1 MTRIA
6 ENLSRLSR
14 ALFWPALIFA
24 LAMAVLPKPPQLP
37 GPDLGDKIQHMLAFF
52 TLTVLAGVGWP
63 RTRLSKAALYLS
75 LVGAG
80 IEVVQAIPA
89 LHRDSDWRD
98 WVADSLAIFVALL
111 PVTVFRHFASLPDE
125 A

>member
-1 MTRIA
+1 MTRLA
-6 ENLSRLSR
+6 DNLSRLSR
-14 ALFWPALIFA
+14 ALFWPALLFA
-24 LAMAVLPKPPQLP
+24 LVMAVLPKPPQLP

>member
-1 MTRIA
+1 
-6 ENLSRLSR
+6 
-14 ALFWPALIFA
+14 
-24 LAMAVLPKPPQLP
+24 
-37 GPDLGDKIQHMLAFF
+37 MLAFF
-52 TLTVLAGVGWP
+52 THTVLAGVGWP

>member
-1 MTRIA
+1 M
-6 ENLSRLSR
+6 
-14 ALFWPALIFA
+14 FWPALIFA
-24 LAMAVLPKPPQLP
+24 LVMAVLPKPPQLP
-37 GPDLGDKIQHMLAFF
+37 GPDLGDKIQHMLAFL

>member
-24 LAMAVLPKPPQLP
+24 LVMAVLPKPPQLP
-37 GPDLGDKIQHMLAFF
+37 GPELGDKIQHMLAFF

-63 RTRLSKAALYLS
+63 RKRLSKAALYLS

-98 WVADSLAIFVALL
+98 WVADSLAILVAIV
-111 PVTVFRHFASLPDE
+111 PVTVFRLFAPLPDE

>member
-6 ENLSRLSR
+6 KNLSRLSR

-24 LAMAVLPKPPQLP
+24 LVMAVLPKPPQLP
-37 GPDLGDKIQHMLAFF
+37 GPELGDKIQHMLAFF

-63 RTRLSKAALYLS
+63 QTRLGKAALYLS
-75 LVGAG
+75 MFGAG

-98 WVADSLAIFVALL
+98 WVADSFAIFIALV
-111 PVTVFRHFASLPDE
+111 PVTVFRHFARASGE